1 MYFCTRNKILLF
13 NHKIMER
20 ILEKLRA
27 KFAGVSDKIL
37 EKIAKKIAEKAKTDE
52 EIDSE
57 VEAVTI
63 SQLLEVYGDSRATDA
78 TKTAVLNYEKKYNLK
93 DGEKQEGKSQQQQ
106 QQQQQVIDPDVPQW
120 GSKLVETVS
129 LLADKIKELTSD
141 KLVSARKQQLNE
153 KIKDLPESLRK
164 VYDRVALDSMED
176 DAFTTFLQE
185 VETEVKGIQ
194 NDVSAKGAVFGKPA
208 AGVRQMQNG
217 GGGGKEA
224 TDQEMNEVFQRLG
237 L

>member
-1 MYFCTRNKILLF
+1 
-13 NHKIMER
+13 MER

-93 DGEKQEGKSQQQQ
+93 DGEKQEGNSQQQKQ
-106 QQQQQVIDPDVPQW
+106 EQQVIDPDVPQW
-120 GSKLVETVS
+120 GAKLVETVS
-129 LLADKIKELTSD
+129 LLAGKVEKLTSD
-141 KLVSARKQQLNE
+141 KLVSGRKQQLNE

-176 DAFTTFLQE
+176 DAFATFLQE

-217 GGGGKEA
+217 GGGRKEA